1 MPDQRREMRARQA
14 SGDQQWQ
21 AAAVRSLRLAQ
32 RIVLVI
38 ALALALGVLGRY
50 LVTLQRPSEFGW
62 FAYAPLNSTIS
73 APHPPGLHPWARLL
87 IWLGLIAVW
96 ALASLLL
103 LRPARQGDPKRL

>member
-1 MPDQRREMRARQA
+1 MPDQRRETRARQA
-14 SGDQQWQ
+14 SGGQQWQ

-50 LVTLQRPSEFGW
+50 LVTLGRPSEFGW
-62 FAYAPLNSTIS
+62 SAYAPLNSTVTV
-73 APHPPGLHPWARLL
+73 PPPGLRRWARLL

-96 ALASLLL
+96 AVASLLL
-103 LRPARQGDPKRL
+103 LRPARQGDPNRL